1 VVGIVAVGWCGFW
14 PVVDG
19 RCRFVGCDGRRFR
32 LGGLDLRLARQR
44 RRPRAERADGC
55 SWMVAKYFG
64 ISERDTLRTWT
75 VLESV
80 LAVAGFAVA
89 AVAAVLSVFV

>member
-1 VVGIVAVGWCGFW
+1 MSAVELPGAIQ
-14 PVVDG
+14 G
-19 RCRFVGCDGRRFR
+19 RISCCSGGRELQNAYFE
-32 LGGLDLRLARQR
+32 DLRPARQR

-80 LAVAGFAVA
+80 LSVAAFAVA
-89 AVAAVLSVFV
+89 AVVSLFV